1 MEATIETNNNDE
13 IKILRIKLDVVEK
26 ELQLAINRA
35 EKAESELKQ
44 LKQSIQTV
52 KIPIENTEM
61 PHDKWL
67 QSQTSNDSAMHCAKC
82 GQSLTESIES
92 TSSARTSIASVEN
105 VKPPPIPPPMP
116 NFKIAPIRCGT
127 SLSESIAEFTLNN
140 TPNSQCSE
148 QKKPA
153 TGRSIH

>member
-13 IKILRIKLDVVEK
+13 IQILRIKLGVVEN

-44 LKQSIQTV
+44 LKQSNRIDRMIV
-52 KIPIENTEM
+52 NTER
-61 PHDKWL
+61 PHDKRGPH
-67 QSQTSNDSAMHCAKC
+67 SQISNDSAMHCAKC

-92 TSSARTSIASVEN
+92 SASARASIASVVNE
-105 VKPPPIPPPMP
+105 KPPPIPPPMP
-116 NFKIAPIRCGT
+116 NFKIAPIRCGS

-140 TPNSQCSE
+140 TSNSQSS
-148 QKKPA
+148 QPKKTA
-153 TGRSIH
+153 TGRSTH

>member
-35 EKAESELKQ
+35 EIAESELKQ
-44 LKQSIQTV
+44 LKQSN
-52 KIPIENTEM
+52 KMIENTEM
-61 PHDKWL
+61 PHGMRL
-67 QSQTSNDSAMHCAKC
+67 QSQTSNDSTIHCTKC

-105 VKPPPIPPPMP
+105 EKPPPIPPPMP
-116 NFKIAPIRCGT
+116 NFIIAPIRCGS

-140 TPNSQCSE
+140 TSNSR
-148 QKKPA
+148 KKPA
-153 TGRSIH
+153 TGRSTH